1 MVARTKILTLQVYNN
16 ILICGKKIVSFFQ
29 LAHFYLYLLF
39 VLCGNYNDCLSL
51 LDFVGKCGFLFFH

>member
-16 ILICGKKIVSFFQ
+16 ILICGKKNVSFFQ

-39 VLCGNYNDCLSL
+39 VLCGNYNDRLSL
-51 LDFVGKCGFLFFH
+51 GFCW